1 MAELP
6 RCASCRVTIE
16 PGENVTFRT
25 DGRVSHVE
33 CPEVTCPVCTRKILP
48 GDPIRRNGEEMLH
61 GNCWVKRQRAMAGGS
76 ADLPWTVIAERRAG
90 AAAHYDV
97 ASFVEFRAA
106 VQEALAE
113 ARGLHRAS
121 AFNRRA
127 YAARV
132 PSHLP
137 IG

>member
-33 CPEVTCPVCTRKILP
+33 CPEVTCPVCARKILP

-76 ADLPWTVIAERRAG
+76 GDLPWTVIVERRAG
-90 AAAHYDV
+90 ASAHYDV
-97 ASFVEFRAA
+97 AAYVEFRAA
-106 VQEALAE
+106 VQEALAD

-121 AFNRRA
+121 VFNRRA
-127 YAARV
+127 RAAQLEA
-132 PSHLP
+132 HLP
-137 IG
+137 RY

>member
-16 PGENVTFRT
+16 PGENVMFRT

-33 CPEVTCPVCTRKILP
+33 CREVVCPVCARNIRP
-48 GDPIRRNGEEMLH
+48 GEPIRRNGDEMLH

-76 ADLPWTVIAERRAG
+76 AELPWTVIVEQRAG
-90 AAAHYDV
+90 AAAHFDV

-106 VQEALAE
+106 VQEALAD
-113 ARGLHRAS
+113 ARVAQRLS
-121 AFNRRA
+121 AFARQARA
-127 YAARV
+127 ERCVPPLPAR
-132 PSHLP
+132 
-137 IG
+137 